1 MKLVD
6 TNVLLYAV
14 DQTAVH
20 HRTARHWLDGALGGS
35 APVAFAWLS
44 LIGFIRIATHPS
56 IATNPLT
63 TTDAMDIVDGWLDAR
78 SARVL
83 HPGARHAPLLRS
95 LLDSSPA
102 GNLTNDAHLAALALE
117 HRATMV
123 SYDRDFERFAGL
135 RVERPT

>member
-14 DQTAVH
+14 DRTTVH

-44 LIGFIRIATHPS
+44 LVGFIRIATHPS
-56 IATNPLT
+56 IAANPLT
-63 TTDAMDIVDGWLDAR
+63 PAQAMDIVDGWLDAR

-83 HPGARHAPLLRS
+83 HPGARHAPLLRN
-95 LLDSSPA
+95 LLDSGSA
-102 GNLTNDAHLAALALE
+102 GNLTNDTHLAALALE
-117 HRATMV
+117 HKATMV
-123 SYDRDFERFAGL
+123 TYDRDFARFTGL
-135 RVERPT
+135 RVERPL